1 MYVYSYT
8 FTFWRNE
15 WKKYIEQQC
24 FSVYVY
30 QFQFVMLSSMYT
42 NCVSH
47 FKKDIYKL
55 EDLNS
60 AEERNDEEQGWIN
73 DHEHGK

>member
-1 MYVYSYT
+1 M
-8 FTFWRNE
+8 FL
-15 WKKYIEQQC
+15 C
-24 FSVYVY
+24 VY
-30 QFQFVMLSSMYT
+30 QIQFVMLSSMYT

-47 FKKDIYKL
+47 FKRDIDKL
-55 EDLNS
+55 EDFNS